1 MSPPN
6 LPTPEFFV
14 PLGKLL
20 AYVRAGNGFVPVH
33 VDDIKAGGWVGEW
46 VNG

>member
-14 PLGKLL
+14 PLGRLVE
-20 AYVRAGNGFVPVH
+20 YVQAGNRFNPVH
-33 VDDIKAGGWVGEW
+33 VDDIRAGAA
-46 VNG
+46 